1 MAGSVFYWITLIAT
15 ALVAVFAA
23 VMVVTRR
30 NPIHSAMFLILNFLS
45 IAVLYLLLNFQFIAI
60 IQVMIYAGAI
70 MMLVIFVIMLLSVEE
85 EEHRRK
91 VRLPVAQIIGMVL
104 VVILFAFLIFGVA
117 VQVLPG
123 REGEFTPEQL
133 VQIGDIKAIAGALF
147 TKFLFP
153 FEVASI
159 ILLVGIIGAV
169 ILSKKE
175 R

>member
-1 MAGSVFYWITLIAT
+1 MAGSIFYWITFVVT
-15 ALVAVFAA
+15 ALAAVFAA
-23 VMVVTRR
+23 VMVVARR
-30 NPIHSAMFLILNFLS
+30 NPIHSAMFLILNFLC

-70 MMLVIFVIMLLSVEE
+70 MMLVIFVIMLLSTEE
-85 EEHRRK
+85 EGRRRK
-91 VRLPVAQIIGMVL
+91 FPVPFSTMLGVIL
-104 VVILFAFLIFGVA
+104 VFILFALLVFGVA
-117 VQVLPG
+117 VRVLPG
-123 REGEFTPEQL
+123 EQGEFTPERIAQL
-133 VQIGDIKAIAGALF
+133 GDIKTIAGLLF

>member
-1 MAGSVFYWITLIAT
+1 MAGSIFYWIVLILTSLT
-15 ALVAVFAA
+15 AIFAA
-23 VMVVTRR
+23 VMVITRR
-30 NPIHSAMFLILNFLS
+30 NPIHSAMFLILNFLC

-85 EEHRRK
+85 DERK
-91 VRLPVAQIIGMVL
+91 RKIRVPFAQMLGVL
-104 VVILFAFLIFGVA
+104 LVFILFALLIFGVA
-117 VQVLPG
+117 VQMLPG
-123 REGEFTPEQL
+123 EQGEFTPERIA
-133 VQIGDIKAIAGALF
+133 QIGDIKTIAGLLF

>member
-1 MAGSVFYWITLIAT
+1 MIGSIFYWIAFIVT
-15 ALVAVFAA
+15 ALTAVFAA

-30 NPIHSAMFLILNFLS
+30 NPIHSAMFLILNFLC

-85 EEHRRK
+85 EERRRK
-91 VRLPVAQIIGMVL
+91 MPLPVAQIIGMVL
-104 VVILFAFLIFGVA
+104 VVILLAFLIFGVA

-123 REGEFTPEQL
+123 QEGEFTPERMA
-133 VQIGDIKAIAGALF
+133 QIGDIKAIAGALF